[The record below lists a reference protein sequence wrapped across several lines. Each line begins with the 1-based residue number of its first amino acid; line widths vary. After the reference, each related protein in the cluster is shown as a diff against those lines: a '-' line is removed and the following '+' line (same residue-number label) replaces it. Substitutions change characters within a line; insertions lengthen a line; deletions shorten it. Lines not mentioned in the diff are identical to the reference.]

1 MENGHQERF
10 LVLGNIYFM
19 SQTFYSHW
27 CPNLILNFIV
37 WVQYKPKIAKLVSLS
52 FTHSLCFHSG
62 ELFFLTIKKE
72 VHWFL
77 CTDIQCYRLTLSQLD
92 WLETGCFA
100 KTAIPGTYL
109 ILHFVAC
116 TESAGT
122 RWWSKNRHKFN

>member
-10 LVLGNIYFM
+10 LELGNIYFM

-52 FTHSLCFHSG
+52 LLFLSD

-77 CTDIQCYRLTLSQLD
+77 CTDIECYRRITLSQLD
-92 WLETGCFA
+92 WLETGFA

-109 ILHFVAC
+109 ILHFVAQYWLC
-116 TESAGT
+116 WNWMMEQQ
-122 RWWSKNRHKFN
+122 